1 MTSRLLQ
8 MTSRPLQ
15 MTFGAKTEHFRYFW
29 KKAENAPMVRGDNY
43 EMHFRCFQKKPMMQS
58 GCRNPAP
65 SCYTACSGRTLRLVD
80 MKLVDKCGNIIEG
93 TRNVGVSYPGAVILV
108 STNFDGGFKTWI
120 FNHKP
125 NLCVITMGTT
135 VMHVEDLN
143 GRTFMCRKHLQAQIN
158 NIQSPLNAHSK
169 AERTTIS

>member
-1 MTSRLLQ
+1 
-8 MTSRPLQ
+8 
-15 MTFGAKTEHFRYFW
+15 
-29 KKAENAPMVRGDNY
+29 
-43 EMHFRCFQKKPMMQS
+43 
-58 GCRNPAP
+58 
-65 SCYTACSGRTLRLVD
+65 
-80 MKLVDKCGNIIEG
+80 MKLVNKCGNVIER
-93 TRNVGVSYPGAVILV
+93 TRTIGVSYPGAVILV
-108 STNFDGGFKTWI
+108 STNIDGGFKTWI